1 MTARGAAVVE
11 LLRTALDAAD
21 RLAPAERDA
30 VSGALMTD
38 LRSRRL
44 EAVSPLRLGPPPA
57 RIRGPRGPRGGQ

>member
-1 MTARGAAVVE
+1 VNARVLAIVE
-11 LLRTALDAAD
+11 VFRTALVAAD

-38 LRSRRL
+38 LRSRRP
-44 EAVSPLRLGPPPA
+44 EAVSPLRLEPPPA